1 MNKTTYTFMLLAC
14 MLLLV
19 SCNNNSESDAKT
31 KTEKKEEYTDDG
43 KLTEVGQ
50 RTKGENEEI
59 YELTKRTITNKR
71 VDISPLSITINR
83 IDFIRATNLTD
94 EMIDSLQLGVDI
106 KLKDPVNYMEVSLTA
121 ENKGNI
127 DLIWPYISYII
138 LNTKE
143 QINAKSNNIF
153 KPNNFEI
160 YSGAKKEETLGIIF
174 NSDPNEVNEITLIFD
189 SSVGNGETIT
199 KEKKVKIAI

>member
-1 MNKTTYTFMLLAC
+1 MNKLAYMSMSLAC

-31 KTEKKEEYTDDG
+31 KTEKKVEYTEDG

-50 RTKGENEEI
+50 RTKGENAEI
-59 YELTKRTITNKR
+59 YELTKRKVTKKK
-71 VDISPLSITINR
+71 VDISPLSVTIDR
-83 IDFIRATNLTD
+83 IDFIRITNLTD
-94 EMIDSLQLGVDI
+94 EMIKSLQSGVDI
-106 KLKDPVNYMEVSLTA
+106 KLKNPVNLMEISFTA

-160 YSGAKKEETLGIIF
+160 YSR
-174 NSDPNEVNEITLIFD
+174 
-189 SSVGNGETIT
+189 
-199 KEKKVKIAI
+199 